1 MINKISNWFLLVLLF
16 LTLSSFFDFNQNNE
30 KDKLLIEIIS
40 YVIERGHF
48 DPKNIDNEFSENM
61 FKEFIE
67 NMDGQHRFFLSSD
80 IGNFKKYKYDLD
92 DQIINSKTTF
102 FDLVYNKLIQR
113 QEIVKNFYEEILNK
127 PFSFNEDEIISLD
140 YKNAPYPTTLND
152 LKFLWRKRL
161 KLSTLSIYVDKKEDQ
176 INQKKI
182 DSSYA
187 ILDDYI
193 LEKQSR
199 EITLSNMKNFF
210 DSVDELNRNDYFN
223 IYINSLVKQFD
234 PHSFYFS
241 PNEKETFDTSI
252 SGKFEG
258 IGARLGKKN
267 QQITILEVISG
278 GPVWKGNLLEPGDV
292 ILKVSDS
299 SGDPV
304 EVTGMRLDDVVKLIK
319 GPKGTNVIL
328 NIKRVDGTVNDVNI
342 VRDIVEL
349 EESYAKASII
359 KKNEINYGLIYLPKF
374 YVDFKSYNERNAAN
388 DVKKLI
394 IQLKKEKINGLVLDL
409 RDNGGGSL
417 QTVVD
422 ITGYFIKTGPVV
434 QVKSTGGKKQVLR
447 DRDPSIIWNG
457 PLVVLVNELSASAS
471 EILAAA
477 LQDYNRAIVIGS
489 KQTFG
494 KGTVQNVVDLNKIIA
509 GNSYGNL
516 GALKLT
522 TDKFYRING
531 GSTQLEGVKSDI
543 IFPNRYS
550 FIEIGE
556 KDQENPLPWDFIGS
570 AQFSPSDTKNNF
582 EYVQNESNKRIV
594 SNTYLNLLKEEAK
607 WVKEQQDQYK
617 YSLNYSEFVRN
628 RDSIVKIS
636 KKFDKIGNYRSD
648 LTIDWIEEDRLEID
662 VNNSFKEKRARWKET
677 LIKDIQLNEAINI
690 LSDIVQK
697 QKTLRILKNTFQK
710 NN

>member
-92 DQIINSKTTF
+92 DQIINSKITF
-102 FDLVYNKLIQR
+102 FDIVYNKLIQR

-140 YKNAPYPTTLND
+140 YKNAPYPKTLND

-182 DSSYA
+182 DSSHA

-328 NIKRVDGTVNDVNI
+328 NVKRVDGTVNDVNI

-570 AQFSPSDTKNNF
+570 AQFSPSDAKNNF

-648 LTIDWIEEDRLEID
+648 LTIDWIEEDRLEIYA
-662 VNNSFKEKRARWKET
+662 NNSFKEKRARWKET

-690 LSDIVQK
+690 LSDIVKK
-697 QKTLRILKNTFQK
+697 QKAPILASSR
-710 NN
+710 

>member
-182 DSSYA
+182 DSSHA

-199 EITLSNMKNFF
+199 EITLNNMKNFF

-328 NIKRVDGTVNDVNI
+328 NVKRVDGTINDVNI

-359 KKNEINYGLIYLPKF
+359 KKNETNYGLIYLPKF

-422 ITGYFIKTGPVV
+422 ITGYFIKSGPVV

-447 DRDPSIIWNG
+447 DRDPSVIWNG

-628 RDSIVKIS
+628 RDSIVNIS

-697 QKTLRILKNTFQK
+697 QKAPILASSR
-710 NN
+710 

>member
-30 KDKLLIEIIS
+30 KDKLLLEIIS

-182 DSSYA
+182 DSSHA

-328 NIKRVDGTVNDVNI
+328 NVKRVDGTVNDVNI

-607 WVKEQQDQYK
+607 WVKEQQDQYR

-662 VNNSFKEKRARWKET
+662 VNNSFKQKRARWKET

-697 QKTLRILKNTFQK
+697 QKAPILASSR
-710 NN
+710 

>member
-113 QEIVKNFYEEILNK
+113 QEIVKNFYKEILNK

-140 YKNAPYPTTLND
+140 YKNAPYPKTLND

-182 DSSYA
+182 DSSHA

-328 NIKRVDGTVNDVNI
+328 NVKRVDGTVNDVNI

-662 VNNSFKEKRARWKET
+662 ANNSFKEKRARWKET
-677 LIKDIQLNEAINI
+677 LTKDIQLNEAINI

-697 QKTLRILKNTFQK
+697 QKAPILASSR
-710 NN
+710 

>member
-161 KLSTLSIYVDKKEDQ
+161 KLSTLSIYVDKKQDQ

-328 NIKRVDGTVNDVNI
+328 NVKRVDGTVNDVNI

-648 LTIDWIEEDRLEID
+648 LTIDWIEEDRLEIYA
-662 VNNSFKEKRARWKET
+662 NNSFKEKRARWKET

-697 QKTLRILKNTFQK
+697 QKAPILASSR
-710 NN
+710 

>member
-182 DSSYA
+182 DSSHA

-328 NIKRVDGTVNDVNI
+328 NVKRVDGTVNDVNI

-662 VNNSFKEKRARWKET
+662 VNNSFKQKRARWKET

-697 QKTLRILKNTFQK
+697 QKAPILASSR
-710 NN
+710 

>member
-92 DQIINSKTTF
+92 DEIINSKTTF

-140 YKNAPYPTTLND
+140 YKNAPYPSTLND

-182 DSSYA
+182 DSSHA

-328 NIKRVDGTVNDVNI
+328 NVKRVDGTVNDVNI

-617 YSLNYSEFVRN
+617 YSLNYLEFVRN

-648 LTIDWIEEDRLEID
+648 LIIDWIEEDRLEID

-697 QKTLRILKNTFQK
+697 QKAPILASSR
-710 NN
+710 

>member
-140 YKNAPYPTTLND
+140 YKNAPYPSTLND

-182 DSSYA
+182 DSSHA

-328 NIKRVDGTVNDVNI
+328 NVKRVDGTVNDVNI

-447 DRDPSIIWNG
+447 DRDPSIMWNG

-617 YSLNYSEFVRN
+617 YSLNYLEFVRN

-697 QKTLRILKNTFQK
+697 QKAPILASSR
-710 NN
+710 

>member
-328 NIKRVDGTVNDVNI
+328 NVKRVDGTVNDVNI

-648 LTIDWIEEDRLEID
+648 LTIDWIEEDRLEIFA
-662 VNNSFKEKRARWKET
+662 NNSFKEKRARWKET

-697 QKTLRILKNTFQK
+697 QKAPILASSR
-710 NN
+710 

>member
-1 MINKISNWFLLVLLF
+1 MIN
-16 LTLSSFFDFNQNNE
+16 
-30 KDKLLIEIIS
+30 
-40 YVIERGHF
+40 
-48 DPKNIDNEFSENM
+48 
-61 FKEFIE
+61 
-67 NMDGQHRFFLSSD
+67 
-80 IGNFKKYKYDLD
+80 
-92 DQIINSKTTF
+92 
-102 FDLVYNKLIQR
+102 
-113 QEIVKNFYEEILNK
+113 
-127 PFSFNEDEIISLD
+127 
-140 YKNAPYPTTLND
+140 
-152 LKFLWRKRL
+152 KRL

-182 DSSYA
+182 DSSHA

-328 NIKRVDGTVNDVNI
+328 NVKRVDGTVNDVNI

-359 KKNEINYGLIYLPKF
+359 KKNEINYGLINLPKF

-648 LTIDWIEEDRLEID
+648 LTIDWIEEDRLEIYA
-662 VNNSFKEKRARWKET
+662 NNSFKEKRARWKET

-697 QKTLRILKNTFQK
+697 QKAPILASSR
-710 NN
+710 

>member
-328 NIKRVDGTVNDVNI
+328 NVKRVDGTVNDVNI

-648 LTIDWIEEDRLEID
+648 LTIDWIEEDRLEIFA
-662 VNNSFKEKRARWKET
+662 NNSFKEKRARWKET

-697 QKTLRILKNTFQK
+697 QKAPKLASSR
-710 NN
+710 

>member
-1 MINKISNWFLLVLLF
+1 MRNGMINRISNWFSVVLLSF
-16 LTLSSFFDFNQNNE
+16 ILTSFVDFNQNNE
-30 KDKLLIEIIS
+30 KDKLLLEIIS

-48 DPKNIDNEFSENM
+48 NPKNIDNEFSEKM
-61 FKEFIE
+61 FIEFIE

-80 IGNFKKYKYDLD
+80 IRNFNRYKYNLD

-102 FDLVYNKLIQR
+102 FDIVYNKLIQR
-113 QEIVKNFYEEILNK
+113 QEMVKNFYEEILAK
-127 PFSFNEDEIISLD
+127 PFSFNENEIISLD
-140 YKNAPYPTTLND
+140 YENSPYPSSIID
-152 LKFLWRKRL
+152 LKSLWRKRL

-176 INQKKI
+176 INQKKSDTSHI
-182 DSSYA
+182 

-199 EITLSNMKNFF
+199 DITFNNMKNFF
-210 DSVDELNRNDYFN
+210 ESVDELNRNDYFN
-223 IYINSLVKQFD
+223 IFINSLVKQFD

-267 QQITILEVISG
+267 QQITILEVLSG
-278 GPVWKGNLLEPGDV
+278 GPVWKGKLLEPGDV
-292 ILKVSDS
+292 ILKVSSS
-299 SGDPV
+299 SGNPV

-328 NIKRVDGTVNDVNI
+328 NIKRVDGTISDVNI

-359 KKNEINYGLIYLPKF
+359 KKNELNYGLIYLPKF
-374 YVDFKSYNERNAAN
+374 YVDFNSYDERNAAN

-422 ITGYFIKTGPVV
+422 ITGYFIETGPVV

-447 DRDPSIIWNG
+447 DRDPSVIWNG

-477 LQDYNRAIVIGS
+477 LQDYKRAIVIGS

-556 KDQENPLPWDFIGS
+556 KDQENPLPWDYIGS
-570 AQFSPSDTKNNF
+570 AKFSPINTKNNF
-582 EYVQNESNKRIV
+582 EDVQTESNKRIV
-594 SNTYLNLLKEEAK
+594 SNTYLNLVKEEAK
-607 WVKEQQDQYK
+607 WVKDQQNQFK
-617 YSLNYSEFVRN
+617 YSLNYIEFVRN
-628 RDSIVKIS
+628 RDSIIEIS
-636 KKFDKIGNYRSD
+636 EKFDKIDNYRSD
-648 LTIDWIEEDRLEID
+648 LRIDWIEKDRLEID
-662 VNNSFKEKRARWKET
+662 ANNNFKEKRSRWKET

-690 LSDIVQK
+690 LSDLVRRQK
-697 QKTLRILKNTFQK
+697 APILAASR
-710 NN
+710 

>member
-182 DSSYA
+182 DSSHA

-697 QKTLRILKNTFQK
+697 QKAPILASSR
-710 NN
+710 

>member
-140 YKNAPYPTTLND
+140 YKNAPYPSTLND

-182 DSSYA
+182 DSSHA

-328 NIKRVDGTVNDVNI
+328 NVKSVDGTVNDVNI

-648 LTIDWIEEDRLEID
+648 LTIDWIEEDRLEIYA
-662 VNNSFKEKRARWKET
+662 NNSFKEKRARWKET

-697 QKTLRILKNTFQK
+697 QKAPILASSR
-710 NN
+710 

>member
-140 YKNAPYPTTLND
+140 YKNAPYPKTLND

-182 DSSYA
+182 DSSHA

-328 NIKRVDGTVNDVNI
+328 NVKRVDGTVNDVNI

-662 VNNSFKEKRARWKET
+662 ANNSFKEKRARWKET
-677 LIKDIQLNEAINI
+677 LTKDIQLNEAINI

-697 QKTLRILKNTFQK
+697 QKAPILASSR
-710 NN
+710 

>member
-328 NIKRVDGTVNDVNI
+328 NVKSVDGTVNDVNI

-648 LTIDWIEEDRLEID
+648 LTIDWIEEDRLEIYA
-662 VNNSFKEKRARWKET
+662 NNSFKEKRARWKET

-697 QKTLRILKNTFQK
+697 QKAPKLASSR
-710 NN
+710 

>member
-40 YVIERGHF
+40 YVIKRGHF

-210 DSVDELNRNDYFN
+210 ESVDELNRNDYFN

-328 NIKRVDGTVNDVNI
+328 NVKRVDGTVNDVNI

-648 LTIDWIEEDRLEID
+648 LTIDWIEEDRLEIYA
-662 VNNSFKEKRARWKET
+662 NNSFKEKRARWKET

-697 QKTLRILKNTFQK
+697 QKAPILASSR
-710 NN
+710 

>member
-292 ILKVSDS
+292 RLKVSDS

-328 NIKRVDGTVNDVNI
+328 NVKSVDGTVNDVNI

-648 LTIDWIEEDRLEID
+648 LTIDWIEEDRLEIYA
-662 VNNSFKEKRARWKET
+662 NNSFKEKRARWKET

-697 QKTLRILKNTFQK
+697 QKAPKLASSR
-710 NN
+710 

>member
-182 DSSYA
+182 DSSHA

-328 NIKRVDGTVNDVNI
+328 NVKRVDGTVNDVNI

-648 LTIDWIEEDRLEID
+648 LTIDWIEEDRLEIYA
-662 VNNSFKEKRARWKET
+662 NNSFKEKRARWKET

-697 QKTLRILKNTFQK
+697 QKAPKLASSR
-710 NN
+710 

>member
-176 INQKKI
+176 INQKKV
-182 DSSYA
+182 DSSHA

-328 NIKRVDGTVNDVNI
+328 NVKRVDGTVNDVNI

-662 VNNSFKEKRARWKET
+662 ANNSFKEKRARWKET

-697 QKTLRILKNTFQK
+697 QKAPILASSR
-710 NN
+710 

>member
-182 DSSYA
+182 DSSHA

-328 NIKRVDGTVNDVNI
+328 NVKRVDGTVNDVNI

-648 LTIDWIEEDRLEID
+648 LTIDWIEEDRLEIFA
-662 VNNSFKEKRARWKET
+662 NNSFKEKRARWKET

-697 QKTLRILKNTFQK
+697 QRAPILASSR
-710 NN
+710 

>member
-182 DSSYA
+182 DSSHA

-328 NIKRVDGTVNDVNI
+328 NVKRVDGTVNDVNI

-648 LTIDWIEEDRLEID
+648 LTIDWIEEDRLEIY

-697 QKTLRILKNTFQK
+697 QKAPILASSR
-710 NN
+710 

>member
-328 NIKRVDGTVNDVNI
+328 NVKRVDGTVNDVNI

-697 QKTLRILKNTFQK
+697 QKAPILASSR
-710 NN
+710 

>member
-1 MINKISNWFLLVLLF
+1 LF
-16 LTLSSFFDFNQNNE
+16 
-30 KDKLLIEIIS
+30 
-40 YVIERGHF
+40 
-48 DPKNIDNEFSENM
+48 
-61 FKEFIE
+61 
-67 NMDGQHRFFLSSD
+67 
-80 IGNFKKYKYDLD
+80 
-92 DQIINSKTTF
+92 
-102 FDLVYNKLIQR
+102 
-113 QEIVKNFYEEILNK
+113 
-127 PFSFNEDEIISLD
+127 
-140 YKNAPYPTTLND
+140 
-152 LKFLWRKRL
+152 
-161 KLSTLSIYVDKKEDQ
+161 
-176 INQKKI
+176 
-182 DSSYA
+182 
-187 ILDDYI
+187 
-193 LEKQSR
+193 
-199 EITLSNMKNFF
+199 
-210 DSVDELNRNDYFN
+210 
-223 IYINSLVKQFD
+223 
-234 PHSFYFS
+234 
-241 PNEKETFDTSI
+241 
-252 SGKFEG
+252 
-258 IGARLGKKN
+258 
-267 QQITILEVISG
+267 
-278 GPVWKGNLLEPGDV
+278 NL
-292 ILKVSDS
+292 
-299 SGDPV
+299 
-304 EVTGMRLDDVVKLIK
+304 
-319 GPKGTNVIL
+319 
-328 NIKRVDGTVNDVNI
+328 
-342 VRDIVEL
+342 
-349 EESYAKASII
+349 
-359 KKNEINYGLIYLPKF
+359 
-374 YVDFKSYNERNAAN
+374 
-388 DVKKLI
+388 
-394 IQLKKEKINGLVLDL
+394 
-409 RDNGGGSL
+409 
-417 QTVVD
+417 

-648 LTIDWIEEDRLEID
+648 LIIDWIEKDRLEID
-662 VNNSFKEKRARWKET
+662 VNNSFKEKRARWKEI

-697 QKTLRILKNTFQK
+697 QKAPILASSR
-710 NN
+710 

>member
-182 DSSYA
+182 DSSHA

-328 NIKRVDGTVNDVNI
+328 NVKRVDGTVNDVNI

-447 DRDPSIIWNG
+447 DRDPSVIWNG

-697 QKTLRILKNTFQK
+697 QKAPILASSR
-710 NN
+710 

>member
-92 DQIINSKTTF
+92 DEIINSKTTF

-140 YKNAPYPTTLND
+140 YKNAPYPSTLND

-182 DSSYA
+182 DSSHA

-328 NIKRVDGTVNDVNI
+328 NVKRVDGTVNDVNI

-434 QVKSTGGKKQVLR
+434 QVKSTGGKKQVLK

-636 KKFDKIGNYRSD
+636 KKFDEIGNYRSD
-648 LTIDWIEEDRLEID
+648 LIIDWIEKDRLEID
-662 VNNSFKEKRARWKET
+662 VNNSFKEKRARWKEI

-697 QKTLRILKNTFQK
+697 QKAPILASSR
-710 NN
+710 

>member
-92 DQIINSKTTF
+92 DEIINSKTTF

-140 YKNAPYPTTLND
+140 YKNAPYPSTLND

-182 DSSYA
+182 DSSHA

-328 NIKRVDGTVNDVNI
+328 NVKRVDGTVNDVNI

-434 QVKSTGGKKQVLR
+434 QVKSTGGKKQVLK

-607 WVKEQQDQYK
+607 WVKEQQGQYK
-617 YSLNYSEFVRN
+617 YSLNYLEFVRN

-648 LTIDWIEEDRLEID
+648 LIIDWIEEDRLEID

-697 QKTLRILKNTFQK
+697 QKAPILASSR
-710 NN
+710 

>member
-182 DSSYA
+182 DSSHA

-299 SGDPV
+299 SGYPV

-328 NIKRVDGTVNDVNI
+328 NVKRVDGTVNDVNI

-697 QKTLRILKNTFQK
+697 QKAPILASSR
-710 NN
+710 

>member
-161 KLSTLSIYVDKKEDQ
+161 KLSTLSIYVDKKQDQ

-328 NIKRVDGTVNDVNI
+328 NVKRVDGTVNDVNI

-648 LTIDWIEEDRLEID
+648 LTIDWIEEDRLEIYA
-662 VNNSFKEKRARWKET
+662 NNSFKEKRARWKET

-697 QKTLRILKNTFQK
+697 QKAPKLASSR
-710 NN
+710 

>member
-140 YKNAPYPTTLND
+140 YKNAPYPSTLND

-328 NIKRVDGTVNDVNI
+328 NVKSVDGTVNDVNI

-648 LTIDWIEEDRLEID
+648 LTIDWIEEDRLEIYA
-662 VNNSFKEKRARWKET
+662 NNSFKEKRARWKET

-697 QKTLRILKNTFQK
+697 QKAPKLASSR
-710 NN
+710 

>member
-328 NIKRVDGTVNDVNI
+328 NVKRVDGTVNDVNI

-648 LTIDWIEEDRLEID
+648 LTIDWIEEDRLEIYA
-662 VNNSFKEKRARWKET
+662 NNSFKEKRARWKET

-697 QKTLRILKNTFQK
+697 QKAPILASSR
-710 NN
+710 

>member
-48 DPKNIDNEFSENM
+48 DPKNIDNEFSEKM
-61 FKEFIE
+61 FDEFIK

-102 FDLVYNKLIQR
+102 FDIVYNKLIQR
-113 QEIVKNFYEEILNK
+113 QEIVKNFYEEILDK
-127 PFSFNEDEIISLD
+127 PFSFNEDEIINLD
-140 YKNAPYPTTLND
+140 YKNAPYSATLND

-182 DSSYA
+182 DSSHV

-199 EITLSNMKNFF
+199 DVTLNNMENFF
-210 DSVDELNRNDYFN
+210 ESVDELNRNDYFN

-267 QQITILEVISG
+267 QQVTILEVISG

-292 ILKVSDS
+292 ILKVSGS
-299 SGDPV
+299 TGDPV

-328 NIKRVDGTVNDVNI
+328 NIKRVDGTISDVNI

-394 IQLKKEKINGLVLDL
+394 IQLKKEKISGLVLDL

-422 ITGYFIKTGPVV
+422 ITGYFIKSGPVV

-447 DRDPSIIWNG
+447 DRDPSVIWNG

-477 LQDYNRAIVIGS
+477 LQDYKRAIVIGS

-570 AQFSPSDTKNNF
+570 AKFSPTGAKNNF
-582 EYVQNESNKRIV
+582 EYVQSESNKRIV

-607 WVKEQQDQYK
+607 WVKEQQNQYK
-617 YSLNYSEFVRN
+617 YSLNYFDFVRN
-628 RDSIVKIS
+628 RDSIIKIS
-636 KKFDKIGNYRSD
+636 KKFDKIENYRSD
-648 LTIDWIEEDRLEID
+648 LRIDWIEEDRLEID
-662 VNNSFKEKRARWKET
+662 LNNNFKEKRARWKET

-690 LSDIVQK
+690 LSDIAQK
-697 QKTLRILKNTFQK
+697 QKAPILAASR
-710 NN
+710 

>member
-113 QEIVKNFYEEILNK
+113 QEIVKNFYKEILNK

-140 YKNAPYPTTLND
+140 YKNAPYPKTLND

-182 DSSYA
+182 DSSHA

-328 NIKRVDGTVNDVNI
+328 NVKRVDGTVNDVNI

-648 LTIDWIEEDRLEID
+648 LTIDWIEQDRLEID
-662 VNNSFKEKRARWKET
+662 ANNSFKEKRARWKET
-677 LIKDIQLNEAINI
+677 LTKDIQLNEAINI

-697 QKTLRILKNTFQK
+697 QKAPILAIK
-710 NN
+710 

>member
-176 INQKKI
+176 INQKKV
-182 DSSYA
+182 DSSHA

-328 NIKRVDGTVNDVNI
+328 NVKRVDGTVNDVNI

-359 KKNEINYGLIYLPKF
+359 KKNEINYGLINLPKF

-662 VNNSFKEKRARWKET
+662 ANNSFKEKRARWKET

-697 QKTLRILKNTFQK
+697 QKAPILASSR
-710 NN
+710 

>member
-127 PFSFNEDEIISLD
+127 PFSFKEDEIISLD

-328 NIKRVDGTVNDVNI
+328 NVKRVDGTVNDVNI

-662 VNNSFKEKRARWKET
+662 ANNSFKEKRARWKET

-697 QKTLRILKNTFQK
+697 QKAPILASSR
-710 NN
+710 

>member
-140 YKNAPYPTTLND
+140 YKNAPYPSTLND

-182 DSSYA
+182 DSSHA

-328 NIKRVDGTVNDVNI
+328 NVKRVDGTVNDVNI

-697 QKTLRILKNTFQK
+697 QKAPILASSR
-710 NN
+710 

>member
-113 QEIVKNFYEEILNK
+113 QEIVKNFYKEILNK

-328 NIKRVDGTVNDVNI
+328 NVKSVDGTVNDVNI

-648 LTIDWIEEDRLEID
+648 LTIDWIEEDRLEIYA
-662 VNNSFKEKRARWKET
+662 NNSFKEKRARWKET

-697 QKTLRILKNTFQK
+697 QKAPKLASSR
-710 NN
+710 